1 MEPQKDII
9 LITSF
14 PEATSPPR
22 RAEYNECVEIN
33 CNNSAI
39 SKVIVF
45 FEGSAARCGILS
57 PSLQHDKVVV
67 VFINERPMYS
77 MFIDYANNHF
87 SGDCVIVSNGD
98 IFFDK
103 ESNIERAREIESGH
117 AWALRRYDLDSAR
130 KEWSPIGDIIFL

>member
-1 MEPQKDII
+1 MPQDNPNKIGKMEPKKDII
-9 LITSF
+9 LMTSF

-45 FEGSAARCGILS
+45 FEGSAQGVEFY
-57 PSLQHDKVVV
+57 PVLQHDKVVV

-117 AWALRRYDLDSAR
+117 AWALR
-130 KEWSPIGDIIFL
+130 KI